1 MLENI
6 QNVLKELWRSFL
18 VTFVVDDRYQSFLNG
33 LGNTLKITVG
43 ALILGVLI
51 GTTVAILRVYHYQT
65 GRLKFVDV
73 LMNFYLTVFRG
84 TPVVVQLMIWY
95 FVVFAR
101 VDSPIMVAIIAFGVN
116 SGAYVAEIARAG
128 IMAVDIGQTEAG
140 RSLGLSAWQ
149 TMRFIVLP
157 QAFKNVLPA
166 LSNELISLLKETSVV
181 GYVAVV
187 DLSKAAELVRAR
199 TFQAFVPLLSVAL
212 TYLLM
217 VLILTQLQRLLE
229 ARLRAGDRRAVS
241 K

>member
-1 MLENI
+1 MSLYSQLMTDYKHAVEM
-6 QNVLKELWRSFL
+6 
-18 VTFVVDDRYQSFLNG
+18 TFVADARYKMFLSG
-33 LGNTLKITVG
+33 LGVTLEITVG
-43 ALILGVLI
+43 ALLLGVLI
-51 GTTVAILRVYHYQT
+51 GTTVAILRVYHHQT
-65 GRLKFVDV
+65 GRMKFLNF
-73 LMNFYLTVFRG
+73 LMNCYLTIFRG

-95 FVVFAR
+95 FVVFM
-101 VDSPIMVAIIAFGVN
+101 SLNNPILVAIVAFGVN

-181 GYVAVV
+181 GYIAVV
-187 DLSKAAELVRAR
+187 DLTKAEDLVRAR
-199 TFQAFVPLLSVAL
+199 TFQAFMPLLFVAV

-217 VLILTQLQRLLE
+217 VLILTQFQRLLE
-229 ARLRAGDRRAVS
+229 ARLRASDRRLA